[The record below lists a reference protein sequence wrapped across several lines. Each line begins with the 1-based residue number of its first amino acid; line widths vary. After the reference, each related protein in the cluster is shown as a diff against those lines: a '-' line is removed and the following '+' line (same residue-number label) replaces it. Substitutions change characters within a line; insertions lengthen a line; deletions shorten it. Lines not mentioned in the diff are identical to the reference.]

1 MAGAVKNG
9 PEKTALF
16 AAPHLVC
23 FWHKA
28 DISRLS
34 SDVRYWG

>member
-1 MAGAVKNG
+1 MAGVVKNG

-28 DISRLS
+28 DMAIALN
-34 SDVRYWG
+34 DVSFRG